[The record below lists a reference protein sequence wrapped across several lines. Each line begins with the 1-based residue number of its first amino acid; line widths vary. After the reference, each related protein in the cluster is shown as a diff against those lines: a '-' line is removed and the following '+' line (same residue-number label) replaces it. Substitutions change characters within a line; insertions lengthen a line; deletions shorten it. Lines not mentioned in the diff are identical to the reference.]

1 MFSSQQ
7 SSQQLKPDPSPPPE
21 TLPCELVNGAPVDWS
36 GRGTSHVDYEKD
48 ERVPLVEGRFLGHG
62 VHGGVYETEI
72 ASNGIRLAW
81 KRKYVRRK
89 IRQSERREIE
99 IIKRLSHPH
108 IIRLIGTYTRGP
120 VLGLLLWP
128 VATCDLA
135 TLLEDADWLRKRT
148 TDRNWEAS
156 DALVSVYSEG
166 HDHDRE
172 PAFVSLRLVGGD
184 SQQTLNNTITY
195 LEKTIGCIA
204 SAVSYLHGSGIK
216 HKDLKPSNVVLS
228 ADGLWVTD
236 FGSATDFSTLS
247 SSLTDNGE
255 RGTPKYFSP
264 EVASYDPSGSSSD
277 IFAMGCVFL
286 EIITLCMGYSLETT
300 QTLRAREDKSFQ
312 ANLDRIIHW
321 FDTEENMCRRPA
333 DEHLVG
339 LIRHMMRPDAKDRP
353 RASHVEEQIALIGG
367 LAKAT
372 GGSEFSQ
379 PCCGLGMFL
388 PEPHSPGEVA
398 HAAKMFQMNF
408 KIIHGNTHMESQKI
422 DWHHV
427 KYFVD
432 VQYPQLVEKVHLYAV
447 SADPSTH
454 VPLLIGDLASKL
466 QPNLLRSGWAA
477 FRACLRDLRLV

>member
-7 SSQQLKPDPSPPPE
+7 SSQQLKPDPSPPPG

-99 IIKRLSHPH
+99 IVKRLSHPH
-108 IIRLIGTYTRGP
+108 ITRLIGTYTRGP

-264 EVASYDPSGSSSD
+264 EVASYDPSGSASD

-339 LIRHMMRPDAKDRP
+339 LIRHMMRPDAKDRSDR
-353 RASHVEEQIALIGG
+353 RACKGYSFNQTYFVLDGPPFE
-367 LAKAT
+367 LAFEIYGSFEMSAYIVLREGWIWVHPNAQRVPNGPARRMLPLEWSLVLKT
-372 GGSEFSQ
+372 GGGQRNDIF
-379 PCCGLGMFL
+379 
-388 PEPHSPGEVA
+388 
-398 HAAKMFQMNF
+398 
-408 KIIHGNTHMESQKI
+408 IIGKS
-422 DWHHV
+422 
-427 KYFVD
+427 
-432 VQYPQLVEKVHLYAV
+432 
-447 SADPSTH
+447 S
-454 VPLLIGDLASKL
+454 
-466 QPNLLRSGWAA
+466 
-477 FRACLRDLRLV
+477 

>member
-7 SSQQLKPDPSPPPE
+7 SSQQLKPNPSLTPE

-135 TLLEDADWLRKRT
+135 TLLEDADWLRKCTADGYRE
-148 TDRNWEAS
+148 DS
-156 DALVSVYSEG
+156 DTLVSFYSEC
-166 HDHDRE
+166 HDYDRE
-172 PAFVSLRLVGGD
+172 PAFLSLGLTGNGGRQIMD
-184 SQQTLNNTITY
+184 NTIKY

-204 SAVSYLHGSGIK
+204 SAVTYLHGSGIK

-228 ADGLWVTD
+228 ASGLWVTD

-264 EVASYDPSGSSSD
+264 EVASYDPSGSASD
-277 IFAMGCVFL
+277 IFAMGCIFL

-300 QTLRAREDKSFQ
+300 QALRAREDKSFQ

-321 FDTEENMCRRPA
+321 FDTEENLCRRPA

-339 LIRHMMRPDAKDRP
+339 LIRHMMRPNPKDRP
-353 RASHVEEQIALIGG
+353 RASHIEEQIALIGG
-367 LAKAT
+367 LSKAT

-379 PCCGLGMFL
+379 SCCGLGMFL
-388 PEPHSPGEVA
+388 PEPDSSGQMP
-398 HAAKMFQMNF
+398 HATETSR
-408 KIIHGNTHMESQKI
+408 ITHGNTYRETPQI
-422 DWHHV
+422 GCHHV
-427 KYFVD
+427 KYFID
-432 VQYPQLVEKVHLYAV
+432 VQCSHLVEKVHLYAV
-447 SADPSTH
+447 SAASLAL
-454 VPLLIGDLASKL
+454 VPLLTDILASKL
-466 QPNLLRSGWAA
+466 RSNLRRSK
-477 FRACLRDLRLV
+477 

>member
-1 MFSSQQ
+1 MPSSQQ
-7 SSQQLKPDPSPPPE
+7 
-21 TLPCELVNGAPVDWS
+21 
-36 GRGTSHVDYEKD
+36 R
-48 ERVPLVEGRFLGHG
+48 
-62 VHGGVYETEI
+62 
-72 ASNGIRLAW
+72 
-81 KRKYVRRK
+81 
-89 IRQSERREIE
+89 
-99 IIKRLSHPH
+99 
-108 IIRLIGTYTRGP
+108 TYTRGP

-148 TDRNWEAS
+148 TDGNWEAS

-166 HDHDRE
+166 HDPDRE
-172 PAFVSLRLVGGD
+172 PAFVSLGLIGSD
-184 SQQTLNNTITY
+184 SQETLNSTITY

-216 HKDLKPSNVVLS
+216 NKDLKPLNVVLS
-228 ADGLWVTD
+228 ANGLWVTD

-367 LAKAT
+367 ISKAT
-372 GGSEFSQ
+372 GFNQ
-379 PCCGLGMFL
+379 
-388 PEPHSPGEVA
+388 
-398 HAAKMFQMNF
+398 
-408 KIIHGNTHMESQKI
+408 T
-422 DWHHV
+422 
-427 KYFVD
+427 YFVLD
-432 VQYPQLVEKVHLYAV
+432 GPPFELAFEIYGSFEMSAYIVLRKGWSWVHPNAQRVPNGPARRMLPLEWSLVLKTGG
-447 SADPSTH
+447 DQRNDIFI
-454 VPLLIGDLASKL
+454 IG
-466 QPNLLRSGWAA
+466 RSS
-477 FRACLRDLRLV
+477 